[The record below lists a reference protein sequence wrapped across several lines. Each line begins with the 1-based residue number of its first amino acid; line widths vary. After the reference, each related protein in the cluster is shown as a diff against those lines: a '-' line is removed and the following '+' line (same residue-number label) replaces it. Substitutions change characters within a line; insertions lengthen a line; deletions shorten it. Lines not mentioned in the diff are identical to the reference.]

1 MALSG
6 FSNSAHI
13 DHGSG
18 GRLDNIDAGAVAF
31 WVYPTDNTARQVI
44 QTKRSDALGL
54 NAQSTP
60 KNLQLQKSR
69 NSGTAFLNVIADLAN
84 FAHYGINKW
93 VFVIATWDINDVN
106 NCTIHVGD
114 LSNLA
119 AEPSS
124 YSTQTAGSGTP
135 DDNSANNFIVGRHY
149 TAGNRFFV
157 GRVAKGWHFDKVLS
171 AGERA
176 NLQWAGK
183 ISDFASCIFYTEYG
197 FQGAADSPDW
207 TGNGFTGT
215 QVGTLTV
222 ADHVPLGPTFGIDI
236 DRGVAGAAGQTV
248 AVSQATETD
257 LAQPIAWPPQR
268 LVQRALE
275 VDLAQSITAAKARA
289 IGQAL
294 EVDVAQAITVAK
306 AQSIGQAL
314 EVDLAQPVAPVGP
327 VLLGQALEV
336 DVAQAV
342 TVAKARA
349 IGQALEVDLAQAITV
364 AKARAIG
371 QALETDLAQPV
382 APVGP
387 VLLGQALEVDVAQA
401 VTVAKARAI
410 GQALEVDLAQAITV
424 AKARAIGQALET
436 DLAQPVTPS
445 GVLAAT
451 VNLAL
456 EVDLAQPIAWPPQR
470 LVHQAL
476 EVDLAQSITVAKAR
490 AIGQALEVDLAQLV
504 AAPIGQLLG
513 QALEIDLSQPVAAPP
528 SRLVARALELD
539 LAQPI
544 TATGGQQFFPPAAG
558 FTPQARGEFVPA
570 ARATFVPRNQ

>member
-44 QTKRSDALGL
+44 QTKKSDALGL

-294 EVDVAQAITVAK
+294 ET
-306 AQSIGQAL
+306 
-314 EVDLAQPVAPVGP
+314 
-327 VLLGQALEV
+327 
-336 DVAQAV
+336 
-342 TVAKARA
+342 
-349 IGQALEVDLAQAITV
+349 DLAQAITV

-528 SRLVARALELD
+528 SRLVAQALELD

>member
-371 QALETDLAQPV
+371 QALETDLAQ
-382 APVGP
+382 
-387 VLLGQALEVDVAQA
+387 
-401 VTVAKARAI
+401 
-410 GQALEVDLAQAITV
+410 AITV

-528 SRLVARALELD
+528 SRLVAQALELD